1 MEGTTESARDL
12 CGQLRWYTGGWVVES
27 VLYLGVLGG
36 APASLHYGHALGM
49 GQRDICIPTY
59 MYFNVVTFSNPG
71 FRSTCES
78 RLSLFLFFDVR
89 IPTGT
94 P

>member
-49 GQRDICIPTY
+49 GQIPRRR
-59 MYFNVVTFSNPG
+59 NARVLK
-71 FRSTCES
+71 FRQGTVLLIPRIYCS
-78 RLSLFLFFDVR
+78 LSS
-89 IPTGT
+89 
-94 P
+94 

>member
-1 MEGTTESARDL
+1 MNTFGAATESVRDL

-49 GQRDICIPTY
+49 GQ
-59 MYFNVVTFSNPG
+59 
-71 FRSTCES
+71 
-78 RLSLFLFFDVR
+78 
-89 IPTGT
+89 
-94 P
+94 